1 MAKTDFI
8 EKELKEIKQNDLFRT
23 LKSIEEGLDSKVT
36 IKGKNLIN
44 FCSNDYLGLSDHP
57 KVVERA
63 IEIMK
68 KHGVGAGASRL
79 VSGNYGI
86 HEELESDISKFK
98 GTESSIV
105 FPSGYMANMGTI
117 QALVGKQDAVIIDRL
132 DHASIV
138 DGARLSGA
146 KLLVYSHKD
155 MADLEK
161 VLSKAKTFRRRL
173 VVTDHVFS
181 MDGDIAPV
189 NELIDV
195 CEKNET
201 LLMIDTAHSTGV
213 LPMEIKNKAAISELI
228 IMGTLSKA
236 VGSLGGFVSG
246 SQQLIEYLRNKA
258 RTFVYTTA
266 LPPSIAAASIAAIEI
281 IGKDDSFRKT
291 LWQNVTYLQ
300 TKLKTLSL
308 NTLGSQTQI
317 VPILMGD
324 AGKAV
329 KISDHLFDKGILLTA
344 IRPPTVPKDTS
355 RLRLTVTAKHT
366 KEDIDLLATR
376 LSEVKQKFLG

>member
-155 MADLEK
+155 MADSRK
-161 VLSKAKTFRRRL
+161 S
-173 VVTDHVFS
+173 
-181 MDGDIAPV
+181 
-189 NELIDV
+189 
-195 CEKNET
+195 
-201 LLMIDTAHSTGV
+201 
-213 LPMEIKNKAAISELI
+213 I
-228 IMGTLSKA
+228 IES
-236 VGSLGGFVSG
+236 
-246 SQQLIEYLRNKA
+246 
-258 RTFVYTTA
+258 
-266 LPPSIAAASIAAIEI
+266 
-281 IGKDDSFRKT
+281 
-291 LWQNVTYLQ
+291 
-300 TKLKTLSL
+300 
-308 NTLGSQTQI
+308 
-317 VPILMGD
+317 
-324 AGKAV
+324 
-329 KISDHLFDKGILLTA
+329 
-344 IRPPTVPKDTS
+344 
-355 RLRLTVTAKHT
+355 
-366 KEDIDLLATR
+366 
-376 LSEVKQKFLG
+376 

>member
-1 MAKTDFI
+1 
-8 EKELKEIKQNDLFRT
+8 
-23 LKSIEEGLDSKVT
+23 
-36 IKGKNLIN
+36 
-44 FCSNDYLGLSDHP
+44 
-57 KVVERA
+57 
-63 IEIMK
+63 
-68 KHGVGAGASRL
+68 
-79 VSGNYGI
+79 
-86 HEELESDISKFK
+86 
-98 GTESSIV
+98 
-105 FPSGYMANMGTI
+105 
-117 QALVGKQDAVIIDRL
+117 
-132 DHASIV
+132 
-138 DGARLSGA
+138 
-146 KLLVYSHKD
+146 
-155 MADLEK
+155 
-161 VLSKAKTFRRRL
+161 
-173 VVTDHVFS
+173 